1 MTAMTRK
8 QEALLRQLVAVAG
21 DPEIV
26 EEALRTLNEESGSAD
41 DMRKIVRRILEIRLS
56 RNGATHATAE

>member
-41 DMRKIVRRILEIRLS
+41 DMKIIVRRILEIRLS
-56 RNGATHATAE
+56 RNSVAHSAAQ